1 MSGIFGCWRLDT
13 RPVIGIELQQCLAQI
28 LPLDSQTIEYWMDG
42 PIGLGHKFCG
52 TRGTST
58 VERQWPPNDQAAAFF
73 VGRLDNRSELC
84 RALSDHTPRRADCTD
99 GNLVAAAYDRW
110 GDTFIDHID
119 GDFALA
125 VFDRRLNR
133 LVLARDRVGLGPLC
147 YTRTSDVLLFGSN
160 AKALLAY
167 PGIKRSPDET
177 ALADFILYSLPADAG
192 TRTCFEGIHSL
203 PPGHLLIATVDGL
216 TVRRYFEFDT
226 TRRLR
231 FDDVRD
237 YAAALHDLF
246 AASVR
251 KRLRGDRPVAIEVS
265 GGLDSSYI
273 FCTAQRL
280 VREEPGLCPAVIG
293 LNYDGAT
300 GTPSDERYF
309 IEEIERAWH
318 AKIAR
323 VPELAG
329 FVEGAAEEVWRSES
343 PHVDRLA
350 RLGHEMRDRARGAG
364 AGRLLT
370 GHWGDQV
377 MSDSDYLLDLL
388 RSGRWSLL
396 RQHAEGWRVGV
407 GRLAARVARDVAIR
421 RLPARVLSRIRL
433 ARHRSGAWQSA
444 WFTPRFRRLLRDR
457 HAAERLR
464 RWPGTHHARAIYQQ
478 IRLPYH
484 VSCMEWNVRVAAGHG
499 LEMAFPYLDGDL
511 LQFLISIPGDVQ
523 SHDGIPRGL
532 LRQAMRGTVPDAI
545 VDRRTKG
552 EFTHLGKQS
561 IDGDFALIADLL
573 GPTALSVR
581 FGYIDGPV
589 LWQRLD
595 LWRAAMR
602 ADDDAVVANRLTD
615 LCGLELML
623 RRFFSDWEPGAVP
636 LPSS

>member
-1 MSGIFGCWRLDT
+1 MSGIFGCWRLDA
-13 RPVIGIELQQCLAQI
+13 RPVSGIELRQCLAQL
-28 LPLDSQTIEYWMDG
+28 LPPDSQKFEYWLDG
-42 PIGLGHKFCG
+42 PIGLGRKSCG
-52 TRGTST
+52 TAGTSA
-58 VERQWPPNDQAAAFF
+58 VERQLPPGDQAIAFF
-73 VGRLDNRSELC
+73 EGRLDNRAELC
-84 RALSDHTPRRADCTD
+84 SALCDHAAAGPDRPESD
-99 GNLVAAAYDRW
+99 LVAAAYDRW
-110 GDTFIDHID
+110 GDPFIEHIE

-133 LVLARDRVGLGPLC
+133 LVLARDRVGLGLLC
-147 YTRTSDVLLFGSN
+147 YTRTSDALLFGSD

-167 PGIKRSPDET
+167 PGIKAIPDET
-177 ALADFILYSLPADAG
+177 ALADFILYSLPADAE

-203 PPGHLLIATVDGL
+203 PPGHLLIATADDL

-226 TRRLR
+226 TRRVR

-237 YAAALHDLF
+237 YAAALNDLF
-246 AASVR
+246 TAAVR
-251 KRLRGDRPVAIEVS
+251 KRLRGERPVAIEVS

-273 FCTAQRL
+273 FCAAQRL
-280 VREEPGLCPAVIG
+280 VREEPGLCPAVVG
-293 LNYDGAT
+293 LNYGGAP

-309 IEEIERAWH
+309 IEQIERAWH
-318 AKIAR
+318 TKIER
-323 VPELAG
+323 LPELAG

-350 RLGHEMRDRARGAG
+350 RLGHEMRDRACAAG

-396 RQHAEGWRVGV
+396 RRHAGGWRIGV
-407 GRLAARVARDVAIR
+407 GRLAARFARDVAIR
-421 RLPARVLSRIRL
+421 RLPAPILSRIRL
-433 ARHRSGAWQSA
+433 ARHQDGAWQSP
-444 WFTPRFRRLLRDR
+444 WFTPRFRSLLRDR
-457 HAAERLR
+457 HAAERLMR
-464 RWPGTHHARAIYQQ
+464 RPGTHHAWAIYRQSQ
-478 IRLPYH
+478 LAYH
-484 VSCMEWNVRVAAGHG
+484 VSCMEWNVRVAAGHD
-499 LEMAFPYLDGDL
+499 LEMAFPYLDCDL
-511 LQFLISIPGDVQ
+511 LQFLMSIPGDIQ

-561 IDGDFALIADLL
+561 IDGDFAMIADLL

-589 LWQRLD
+589 LWQLLD

-602 ADDDAVVANRLTD
+602 AADDAVVADRLTD
-615 LCGLELML
+615 LCGLELLL

-636 LPSS
+636 LPSC